1 MGRHLGDATQMTIR
15 VLLLCWLLGLTALR
29 GGSPLILL
37 SMDGFR
43 SDYGELYAAETPTL
57 GELKRNGTTARGLIP
72 VFPSNTFPNHY
83 TLVTGLYPSRHG
95 ILNNDFFDTD
105 TGRFF
110 RSNQPT
116 LARESRWW
124 GGEPIWVTAVR
135 QGRNAATAFWVG
147 SEAAI
152 HGVRPTFWKP
162 FDYSIPFA
170 QRLEELI
177 GWLKLP
183 AAQRP
188 ALVTFY
194 LEESNSTGH
203 THGPRSPQM
212 RATARLLDQQLAE
225 LLARLRREGIEPNLV
240 VVSDHGMI
248 EVDQQRIVLLE
259 DHVDLTMVQ
268 VDFDGSVVGL
278 RPTDGNV
285 EALLRQAAR
294 IPHADA
300 YRSGELP
307 AHFRLADTP
316 RSPPVWVV
324 PREGAHVV
332 LRSTRERLARRY
344 SATGYVVG
352 DHGYDPALPSMHGIF
367 IAAGPAFRAGVELP
381 AVENV
386 HVYNLLCAV
395 LGVQPAPNDGDDRLV
410 KSALRQ

>member
-1 MGRHLGDATQMTIR
+1 MIARA
-15 VLLLCWLLGLTALR
+15 LLLCGLLTITAVR
-29 GGSPLILL
+29 GASPLILISL
-37 SMDGFR
+37 DGFR
-43 SDYGELYAAETPTL
+43 WDYPELYAAETPTL
-57 GELKRNGTTARGLIP
+57 GELKRHGTAARGLIP

-83 TLVTGLYPSRHG
+83 TLVTGMYPSRHG
-95 ILNNDFFDTD
+95 ILNNDFFDSD
-105 TGRFF
+105 AGRFF
-110 RSNQPT
+110 RSNQPA

-135 QGRNAATAFWVG
+135 QRRQAATAFWVG

-152 HGVRPTFWKP
+152 HGLRPTFWKP
-162 FDYSIPFA
+162 FDYSTPFA

-203 THGPRSPQM
+203 TYGPRSPEM
-212 RATARLLDQQLAE
+212 RATARLLDRQLAAM
-225 LLARLRREGIEPNLV
+225 LGRLRGEGIEPNLV
-240 VVSDHGMI
+240 LVSDHGMT
-248 EVDQQRIVLLE
+248 EVDQQRIVILE
-259 DHVDLTMVQ
+259 DHLDLTTAQ

-285 EALLRQAAR
+285 AALLRQASR

-300 YRSGELP
+300 YCSGELP

-316 RSPPVWVV
+316 RNPPVWVV
-324 PREGAHVV
+324 PHEGAHVV

-344 SATGYVVG
+344 SASGYVVG

-367 IAAGPAFRAGVELP
+367 IASGPAFRAGVEIP

-395 LGVQPAPNDGDDRLV
+395 LGVPPAPNDGDDRLV
-410 KSALRQ
+410 QSALRP